1 MKPVTEQ
8 TEQTTAA
15 IRPNDFDLEFFGLN
29 SSDWANCARI
39 RRTLERKGAGALDRF
54 YLKIRARPDTARFF
68 SSQETMSSAK
78 ARQLEHWQHL
88 FGGAPGPSYFE
99 RATRVGYVHARIG
112 LEPKWYVGGYASI
125 LEEIIVSLVNASPVG
140 LLDGGRTGRTVA
152 TLVKMALFDLT
163 VALSAYFEANDR
175 RQVVMEKLGTAL
187 TRVAAGDF
195 STQLEGLPPAFARIE
210 ADFENMRQKITGA
223 LAEVADA
230 SEAIKT
236 GALEI
241 QLASDDLARRTEAQ
255 AATLEKTNA
264 SVGGLTERSVR
275 TAEEASGA
283 RLAADQSHR
292 EATQGSSVVA
302 DAVSAMEDIKRASGE
317 IGRIVEVIDSIAF
330 QTNLLALNA
339 GVEAARAGEAGKGF
353 AVVATEVRALAQR
366 SADAAREIKELIG
379 TTRDQVSRGAALV
392 GQSGTAFQ
400 SIVSRAHEVA
410 VQVGSISEMST
421 EQSSG
426 LNLVNGALRE
436 IDLSTQQNAAMVE
449 QSNAASRSLADEA
462 SRLADLISRFD
473 LGRGGQGHR
482 PAEDAPVLRYG
493 T

>member
-1 MKPVTEQ
+1 MTEHA
-8 TEQTTAA
+8 TAGIA
-15 IRPNDFDLEFFGLN
+15 SGDFDLEFFGLTPA
-29 SSDWANCARI
+29 DWKYAERI
-39 RRTLERKGAGALDRF
+39 RRTLERKGPAALERF
-54 YLKIRARPDTARFF
+54 YAKIRGKPDTSRFF
-68 SSQETMSSAK
+68 SGNEAMNRAK
-78 ARQLEHWQHL
+78 DKQLEHWQHL
-88 FGGAPGPSYFE
+88 FSGAPSPDYFA
-99 RATRVGYVHARIG
+99 RAGRIGLVHAQIG

-125 LEEIIVSLVNASPVG
+125 LQEIITTLVNASPGG
-140 LLDGGRTGRTVA
+140 LIDGGRTGRTVA

-175 RQVVMEKLGTAL
+175 RQLVMEKLSDAL

-195 STQLEGLPPAFARIE
+195 STRLEGLPPAFARIE
-210 ADFENMRQKITGA
+210 ADFENMRQKITSA
-223 LAEVADA
+223 LGEVADA

-241 QLASDDLARRTEAQ
+241 QQASDDLARRTESQ

-264 SVGGLTERSVR
+264 SVGVLAGRSAR
-275 TAEEASGA
+275 TAQEASGA
-283 RLAADQSHR
+283 RSAADQSHH
-292 EATQGSSVVA
+292 EATQGSTVVA
-302 DAVSAMEDIKRASGE
+302 DAVNAMDDIKRASGE
-317 IGRIVEVIDSIAF
+317 IGQIVEVIDSIAF

-366 SADAAREIKELIG
+366 SAEAAKEIKDLIG
-379 TTRDQVSRGAALV
+379 TTRDQVSRGANLV

-426 LNLVNGALRE
+426 LNTVNDALRE

-449 QSNAASRSLADEA
+449 QSNAASRSLASEA
-462 SRLADLISRFD
+462 SRLAELISRFD
-473 LGRGGQGHR
+473 LGRSGHWEV
-482 PAEDAPVLRYG
+482 PSASDAPALRYG